1 MLAKLDKLRAT
12 FQIGTEPRWW
22 CVSHAKLG
30 LETLEQDIVINC
42 VESGRQIETDED
54 SDLLVI
60 GRSVHS
66 VEDLQQRCFR
76 QVSLLVR
83 D

>member
-1 MLAKLDKLRAT
+1 VSVTPNSDWR
-12 FQIGTEPRWW
+12 RW
-22 CVSHAKLG
+22 SK
-30 LETLEQDIVINC
+30 DIVINC
-42 VESGRQIETDED
+42 VEGGRQIETDED

-76 QVSLLVR
+76 RVSFPVR
-83 D
+83 

>member
-1 MLAKLDKLRAT
+1 VH
-12 FQIGTEPRWW
+12 G
-22 CVSHAKLG
+22 VSHAKLG
-30 LETLEQDIVINC
+30 LETLEQDIMINC
-42 VESGRQIETDED
+42 VEGGRQIETGED

-76 QVSLLVR
+76 RVSLPVR
-83 D
+83 RLIPTEVG